1 MIAADTITKGQ
12 TFRTKYDTFTAV
24 ADAQVDTHNVNGG
37 YKVLVTDGAE
47 EFWHLLGA
55 NEMVTAA

>member
-12 TFRTKYDTFTAV
+12 TFRTKYDKFTAV
-24 ADAQVDTHNVNGG
+24 ADVVVDEFNVNGG
-37 YKVLVTDGAE
+37 FKVLVTDGTE